1 MKPITLKIYGT
12 GLIGTSI
19 GLRAAELS
27 WPLSLVDSS
36 AESLRLAKDL
46 IPSNQEISDPELI
59 VIATPPTAA
68 LTLIKEVVK
77 SNPSTTVIDVGS
89 TKTKVQHEVD
99 TISDL
104 AKRFVGTHPIAG
116 RERSGPQ
123 SARSDL
129 FLGRAWV
136 LTPSSEIEPWR
147 LALIT
152 DFVSAMGATPY
163 QMSTKL
169 HDALFAKISHL
180 PQLISIA
187 LASSISELGNEISL
201 AGQGL
206 RDMLR
211 LAGSDGG
218 LWSQILLD
226 NKDEVLSS
234 VDDFQELLDVLR
246 DAVEDDDEL
255 RIREMFDDAG
265 LVPEKIGGKHG
276 LRRREY
282 TFVDVVIDDK
292 PGQLASLF
300 DECGRVKV
308 NVEDLTL
315 EHSPQQETGLIRLAL
330 SSSDAELLYR
340 HLLARGW
347 KAHKQ

>member
-1 MKPITLKIYGT
+1 MKPISLRIYGT

-27 WPLSLVDSS
+27 WPLSLIDSS
-36 AESLRLAKDL
+36 IGSLRIAKDL
-46 IPSNQEISDPELI
+46 IPSNQDIESPELI
-59 VIATPPTAA
+59 VIATTPDSA
-68 LTLIKEVVK
+68 LALVSEIAE
-77 SNPSTTVIDVGS
+77 SYPESTVIDVGS
-89 TKTKVQHEVD
+89 TKTKVQLEVESIPD
-99 TISDL
+99 FS
-104 AKRFVGTHPIAG
+104 KRFLGSHPIAG
-116 RERSGPQ
+116 RERGGPH

-129 FLGRAWV
+129 FAGRAWV
-136 LTPSSEIEPWR
+136 LTPSQVIEPWR
-147 LALIT
+147 LKLVS
-152 DFVSAMGATPY
+152 DFVSAMGAVPY

-180 PQLISIA
+180 PQLISVA
-187 LASSISELGNEISL
+187 LASSISELGTEISL

-211 LAGSDGG
+211 LAGSDGA

-234 VDDFQELLDVLR
+234 VDNFQELLDVLR
-246 DAVEDDDEL
+246 DAIENDDEH

-276 LRRREY
+276 MKRREY

-300 DECGRVKV
+300 NECGSIKV
-308 NVEDLTL
+308 NVEDLAL

-330 SSSDAELLYR
+330 SSSDAELLYQ
-340 HLLARGW
+340 HLLKRGW

>member
-1 MKPITLKIYGT
+1 MKPISLKIYGT

-27 WPLSLVDSS
+27 WPVSLIDSS
-36 AESLRLAKDL
+36 IGSLQIAKDL
-46 IPSNQEISDPELI
+46 IPSNQDIGSPELI
-59 VIATPPTAA
+59 VIATTPDSA
-68 LTLIKEVVK
+68 LALISEVAE
-77 SNPSTTVIDVGS
+77 SHPESTVIDVGS
-89 TKTKVQHEVD
+89 TKTKVQLKVEIIPD
-99 TISDL
+99 FS
-104 AKRFVGTHPIAG
+104 KRFLGTHPIAG
-116 RERSGPQ
+116 RERGGPQ

-129 FLGRAWV
+129 FAGKAWV
-136 LTPSSEIEPWR
+136 LTPSQVLEPKR
-147 LALIT
+147 LKLVS
-152 DFVSAMGATPY
+152 DFVSAMGAVPY
-163 QMSTKL
+163 QMSINL

-180 PQLISIA
+180 PQLISVA
-187 LASSISELGNEISL
+187 LASSISELGTEISL

-211 LAGSDGG
+211 LAGSDGA

-234 VDDFQELLDVLR
+234 VDDFQELLDVLQ
-246 DAVEDDDEL
+246 DAIENDDEH

-265 LVPEKIGGKHG
+265 FVPEKIGGKHG
-276 LRRREY
+276 MKRREY
-282 TFVDVVIDDK
+282 TFVDVVIYDK

-300 DECGRVKV
+300 DECGSIKV
-308 NVEDLTL
+308 NVEDLAL

-330 SSSDAELLYR
+330 SSSDAELLYQ
-340 HLLARGW
+340 HLLKRGW